1 MDDWM
6 DYHEIGGYV
15 LLSLILFRIVWGF
28 VGSTYARFRQFLYS
42 PAVVL
47 SYSKT
52 LLQSDS
58 QAYAGHNPMGG
69 LAVVVLILLLLMQ
82 AITGLFMTDDIF
94 FYGPYYPSVSDEVQK
109 LMSSLHHTTFEVLLW
124 FIGIHIVT
132 IVFYEFYKKQR
143 LVSAMFTGRKQNATD
158 SGINDHYSLRAL
170 LVVGIAGALVYCL
183 VAVFAP
189 ETVDYF

>member
-1 MDDWM
+1 M
-6 DYHEIGGYV
+6 DYHELGGYV
-15 LLSLILFRIVWGF
+15 LLGLILFRIVWGF

-47 SYSKT
+47 SYGKT
-52 LLQSDS
+52 ILQSDS
-58 QAYAGHNPMGG
+58 KAYAGHNPMGG

-94 FYGPYYPSVSDEVQK
+94 FYGPYYPSVNDEVQK
-109 LMSSLHHTTFEVLLW
+109 LMSNLHHTTFEVLLW

-143 LVSAMFTGRKQNATD
+143 LISAMFTGRKHNVTD
-158 SGINDHYSLRAL
+158 SGISDHHSLKAL
-170 LVVGIAGALVYCL
+170 LIMGIASSLVYCL
-183 VAVFAP
+183 VVVFAP
-189 ETVDYF
+189 ETIDYF